1 MHKEGYYSSGE
12 FAKKANVTVR
22 TIRYYDKQNI
32 LKPSLLTED
41 GVRFYTDSDFTR
53 LQQILLFK
61 YLGFSLEDIR
71 NMTIGDSDYN
81 ILLNSLNLQF
91 KLIQDKIAQMEL
103 VKNAIEDTIDTFKN
117 NKSVD
122 WSNMLSLIHLTNME
136 STLKTQYLNAGN
148 ITARMNLHAEYSVN
162 KQGWFNWIYEQSNI
176 QTGQRILEI
185 GCGDGRLWVDNKNN
199 VRELSG
205 LQVFLSDISDG
216 MVNDARRNIEAEY
229 ASENGAD
236 STAHKTGQSV
246 SFKFNTFDCADIPY
260 RNNYFD
266 IVLAN
271 HVLFYCDNIES
282 VLKEVKRVLKPGGV
296 FICATY
302 GASHMKEISDLVTE
316 FDKRIVLAADNL
328 YDKFGLDNGGDI
340 LIKHFNNV
348 DIRKYNDHLLVDK
361 AEPLIEY
368 ILSCHGNQNQYL
380 LDRYSD
386 FKAFIRNKL
395 ARKPFKITKDAGLF
409 ICKDIW

>member
-1 MHKEGYYSSGE
+1 MITVKYTIKKEEVMHKEGYYSSGE

-148 ITARMNLHAEYSVN
+148 ITARINLHAEYSVN

-229 ASENGAD
+229 ANENGAD

-246 SFKFNTFDCADIPY
+246 SFKLIHLTVRIFLIG
-260 RNNYFD
+260 
-266 IVLAN
+266 I
-271 HVLFYCDNIES
+271 I
-282 VLKEVKRVLKPGGV
+282 
-296 FICATY
+296 
-302 GASHMKEISDLVTE
+302 IS
-316 FDKRIVLAADNL
+316 I
-328 YDKFGLDNGGDI
+328 
-340 LIKHFNNV
+340 
-348 DIRKYNDHLLVDK
+348 
-361 AEPLIEY
+361 
-368 ILSCHGNQNQYL
+368 
-380 LDRYSD
+380 
-386 FKAFIRNKL
+386 
-395 ARKPFKITKDAGLF
+395 
-409 ICKDIW
+409 